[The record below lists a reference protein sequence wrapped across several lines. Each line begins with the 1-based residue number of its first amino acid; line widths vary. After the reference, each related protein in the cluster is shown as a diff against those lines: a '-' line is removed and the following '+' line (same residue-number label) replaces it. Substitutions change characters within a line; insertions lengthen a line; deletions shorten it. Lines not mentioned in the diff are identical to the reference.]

1 PAPPADRRDLLR
13 RVAFDLTGL
22 PPDPDLARWFLNDPR
37 PDAYERLVDSLL
49 ASPRYGEHAARMWLD
64 VVRYS
69 DSNGF
74 DWDEFRPRAWL
85 FRDYVIRS
93 LNADK
98 PYDQFVR
105 EQLAGDELL
114 DGPPKTPAERDM
126 LLATTYLRLGPQ
138 DNSAALF
145 TGQARGRA
153 EWMADRVKPTG
164 SASWALTMSCCRCH
178 DHKYDPLSQAD
189 HFRMRAFFE
198 ALEYADDTPI

>member
-1 PAPPADRRDLLR
+1 IAGDAWSDPRNPVTQRFDGKRLDLWSLRPIERPQPPEVRTADWVRHPIDRFILARLEQAGLTPAPPADRRDLLR

-22 PPDPDLARWFLNDPR
+22 PPDPDLARRFLNDPR

-74 DWDEFRPRAWL
+74 DWDEFRPNAWK

-98 PYDQFVR
+98 PFD
-105 EQLAGDELL
+105 
-114 DGPPKTPAERDM
+114 
-126 LLATTYLRLGPQ
+126 
-138 DNSAALF
+138 
-145 TGQARGRA
+145 
-153 EWMADRVKPTG
+153 
-164 SASWALTMSCCRCH
+164 
-178 DHKYDPLSQAD
+178 
-189 HFRMRAFFE
+189 
-198 ALEYADDTPI
+198 